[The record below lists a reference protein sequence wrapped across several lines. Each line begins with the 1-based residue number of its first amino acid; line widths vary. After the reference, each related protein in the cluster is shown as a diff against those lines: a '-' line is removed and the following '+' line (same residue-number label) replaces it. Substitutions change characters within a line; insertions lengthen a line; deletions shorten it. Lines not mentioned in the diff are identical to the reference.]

1 LELALR
7 LRLSQAHFQFGPAH
21 QAMTESKLDLLG
33 VEGAELALP
42 LKHSLLTK
50 VL

>member
-7 LRLSQAHFQFGPAH
+7 LRPFQFGPAR